1 MEMEPCTFR
10 PAVNDPLAEKRSY
23 EGDVIDRLFRDNERN
38 LWLIEQKR
46 EELLEAEL
54 SKLKPRP
61 TIPETSIELAER
73 KRKEG
78 SPYGSSTHY
87 VQVCFRPRVCLLLP
101 PPPPPPWILVAFV
114 TSCARLL
121 V

>member
-1 MEMEPCTFR
+1 M
-10 PAVNDPLAEKRSY
+10 
-23 EGDVIDRLFRDNERN
+23 IDRLFRDNERTM
-38 LWLIEQKR
+38 WLIEQKR

-78 SPYGSSTHY
+78 SPYGSLTQS
-87 VQVCFRPRVCLLLP
+87 VQVCFRPRSRFCFLLL
-101 PPPPPPWILVAFV
+101 
-114 TSCARLL
+114 LL
-121 V
+121 RRRPGYFLP